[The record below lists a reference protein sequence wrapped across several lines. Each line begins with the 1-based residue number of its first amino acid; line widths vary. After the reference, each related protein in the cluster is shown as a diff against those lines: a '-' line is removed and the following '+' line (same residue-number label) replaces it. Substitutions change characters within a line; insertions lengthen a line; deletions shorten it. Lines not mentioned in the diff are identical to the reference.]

1 MATVRRIFIGSSS
14 EALKEAILIKEII
27 NKQPGMEA
35 VVWNGDAFVAG
46 RTLLETIERLPFD
59 YHGAVFLATPDVS
72 CKRHRENFEAPVA
85 NVVFE
90 YGYLA
95 ARLSRDRVAFCRFKK
110 AAIPSDLG
118 GLKVIDVNE
127 YHDRKASALSSGAER
142 DLVSWLRQL
151 PAGIDGIPAISQVHG
166 YSGTWNI
173 ESRFSL
179 WRGVELQNEDKV
191 SFEGKAFLVLQAD
204 AERGSGVQVGQLY
217 IVIGEYRASYDIV
230 NEILAARVNKDGN
243 LQLRLRVVRREGPKD
258 ESGTLSDSRL
268 REPLVRKEFEIELK
282 PAPDESNRLIGAHEY
297 RSATTI
303 YQKAVERW
311 EYSGLLGSGSL

>member
-14 EALKEAILIKEII
+14 EALKEAGFIAKAI
-27 NKQPGMEA
+27 NKQPGMKA

-72 CKRHRENFEAPVA
+72 CRRNRETFEAPLA

-118 GLKVIDVNE
+118 GLKVIDIKE
-127 YHDRKASALSSGAER
+127 YHDSRASALPSNAER
-142 DLVSWLRQL
+142 DLVSWLRHL
-151 PAGIDGIPAISQVHG
+151 PAGVNGVPAISQVHG
-166 YSGTWNI
+166 YSGTWTV

-179 WRGVELQNEDKV
+179 WRGVELKSEDKV
-191 SFEGKAFLVLQAD
+191 SFEGKAFLVLQGD
-204 AERGSGVQVGQLY
+204 GERGSGIQVGQLY

-243 LQLRLRVVRREGPKD
+243 LQLRLRVVRRDGPKD
-258 ESGTLSDSRL
+258 ESGTLADPRL
-268 REPLVRKEFEIELK
+268 RAPLVRKEFEIELK
-282 PAPDESNRLIGAHEY
+282 PAPDESTKLKGTHEY

-303 YQKAVERW
+303 YQIAVERW